1 MEFQELKE
9 EEDIRT
15 LINRIEGQ
23 GEMAFDF
30 HLDDYKY
37 PVSARVDS
45 FLIALN
51 EREIYSLPFTEN
63 CLQLFNAVFSNA
75 GIKKYILHG
84 KESFIVLKKNKMELR
99 GFVFDPLWPL
109 ILNPSDKLPSLEE
122 QLEKELNLLLPEE

>member
-1 MEFQELKE
+1 MVPLLERLEFKSLLEQIAEGANYRAAKE
-9 EEDIRT
+9 FSLEDGVSGTERGRRHPDF
-15 LINRIEGQ
+15 NQQDRGP

-75 GIKKYILHG
+75 GIKNISSMG
-84 KESFIVLKKNKMELR
+84 KRVS
-99 GFVFDPLWPL
+99 
-109 ILNPSDKLPSLEE
+109 SS
-122 QLEKELNLLLPEE
+122 